1 MEEQVRAK
9 HILVKHSGSN
19 DPVDHYRNRP
29 VTRSKD
35 EAISRI
41 QEIKARLDA
50 GEEFDTVANQVSE
63 CRSAQLGGDLGNFGR
78 GLMEKAIED
87 ATYALRVGQLS
98 EPVLIDS
105 GVHLI
110 LRTA

>member
-1 MEEQVRAK
+1 MEQVRAK
-9 HILVKHSGSN
+9 HILLKHSGSR

-29 VTRSKD
+29 VTRSRD

-41 QEIKARLDA
+41 LEIKAKLEA
-50 GEEFDTVANQVSE
+50 GEIIFDTIANQVSE

-78 GLMEKAIED
+78 GQMEKPIED
-87 ATYALRVGQLS
+87 ATYALSVGQLS
-98 EPVLIDS
+98 GPVLIDS